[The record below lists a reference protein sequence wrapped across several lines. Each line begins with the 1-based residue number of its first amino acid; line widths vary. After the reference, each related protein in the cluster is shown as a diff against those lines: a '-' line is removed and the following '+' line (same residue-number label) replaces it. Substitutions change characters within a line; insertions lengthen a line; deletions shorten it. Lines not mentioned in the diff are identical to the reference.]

1 MLSFFSN
8 NMRTTLDIPEDLLRD
23 VSAILKTKTRNE
35 AVRIAL
41 SDFVRRRRRE
51 LLLSLRGKIDVVDVS
66 CELEEAE
73 LDEAKG
79 HH

>member
-1 MLSFFSN
+1 
-8 NMRTTLDIPEDLLRD
+8 MRTTLDIPEDLLRD